1 MRWQTKSPPPMCLQS
16 LHSAGVQIF
25 LSPSSRR
32 FWNLSVSITVYLLY
46 LHSTC
51 FAQEIKSSRRRARIL
66 IFSSD
71 MLCSSYAERC
81 QCCHFL
87 CQLRVPCAAP
97 VPPMSP
103 HAGCEPPHPGF
114 SPRSPRR
121 SSPPARPDRQST
133 PYPVSPPPRQILSH
147 ILRIFVS

>member
-87 CQLRVPCAAP
+87 CQLRAPSAVP

-103 HAGCEPPHPGF
+103 RAGCRSPHPGF

-121 SSPPARPDRQST
+121 PSLPARPGRQST